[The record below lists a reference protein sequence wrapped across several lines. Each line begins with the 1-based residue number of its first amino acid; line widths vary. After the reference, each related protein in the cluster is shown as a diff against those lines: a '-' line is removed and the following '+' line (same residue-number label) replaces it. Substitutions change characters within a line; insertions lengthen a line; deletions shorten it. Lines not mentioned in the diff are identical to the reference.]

1 MENLEHFLKVILV
14 TFVWFSGAFIF
25 RKMLHKFFQKT
36 DFMDEKKEETI
47 ENIVASVLNI
57 MGVIVIILF
66 TLQKY
71 MDVSKLVAGA
81 GLLGVALAFGAQS
94 VLKDFLAGM
103 FRLST
108 KKVRKGDFV
117 CINGKYTGTI
127 EEIDMLFL
135 HVREWSGKLLS
146 INNGNVKELQN
157 YNIDKMRTIEKV
169 IISYREE
176 PQKIRE
182 LLEKTCET
190 FNEKHEDF
198 LLTDNEGN
206 AIERF
211 HVFGM
216 SPLNSEIRGYEYII
230 VGLVKDEEYFNASKL
245 IRFDIAQTLH
255 ENHIHMA
262 EEQVYYQTRATTSH
276 VKKTSS

>member
-14 TFVWFSGAFIF
+14 TFIWFSGTFVF

-36 DFMDEKKEETI
+36 DFMDEKKEQTI
-47 ENIVASVLNI
+47 ENITASVLNI
-57 MGVIVIILF
+57 IGVVVVILF
-66 TLQKY
+66 TLQNY
-71 MDVSKLVAGA
+71 IDVSKLLAGA
-81 GLLGVALAFGAQS
+81 GIVGVALAFGAQS

-127 EEIDMLFL
+127 EEVDMLFL

-146 INNGNVKELQN
+146 INNGNIKELQN

-176 PQKIRE
+176 PKKIRE
-182 LLEKTCET
+182 LLEKTCEN
-190 FNEKHEDF
+190 FNEQHDDF
-198 LLTDNEGN
+198 LLKDENGEN
-206 AIERF
+206 VEAF
-211 HVFGM
+211 HVFGI

-255 ENHIHMA
+255 ENNIHMA
-262 EEQVYYQTRATTSH
+262 EEQVYYQTRATS
-276 VKKTSS
+276 KSN